1 MTSSSSPL
9 NTKQLT
15 KSPRFTDEHFFNREL
30 SWLAFNER
38 VLAEAARTELPVLE
52 RVKFLAITASNLDE
66 FFMVRV
72 GALQLLREQG
82 RRVKDH
88 AGMTPTQ
95 QWDQIQQ
102 RTTAFVARQYEILN
116 KELLPLLR
124 EKGIRRLM
132 PGDLTP
138 AQLTHLEAY
147 FKEHIFP
154 VLSPIALDDETPR
167 ISVPALQ
174 IALLCSVQ
182 SSTEGKRLV
191 LFSLP
196 SNLPRHVLVPEVESG
211 LHAYLNLEDLLCLF
225 LNLYFP
231 SEKVISSARFRISRN
246 SDIAVDDESSFDLA
260 SEMEDIL
267 QARLQSPTI
276 RIEIKDGAPRDLVK
290 SIRDLCGGKTAQVY
304 TIPGELDLRAYFVIA
319 GLSGYEDLK
328 VEPWDSQA
336 SPQIEPGESMFDAI
350 KRGDIL
356 LHHPFESFDPILHL
370 IEEAAADPD
379 VIAIKQ
385 ILYRTAKNSRIIS
398 ALIRAA
404 QAGKH
409 VTVLVELKA
418 RFDEARNLERAE
430 ELQNAGA
437 QIIYG
442 VRGLKTHAKICLIM
456 RREAGHL
463 IRYMHFGTGNYNE
476 ATSKLYTDI
485 SYLTCRLSYG
495 SDASAFFN
503 TVTGRSRFVHYERIS
518 MAPFGLRERLLTM
531 IRSESERAK
540 QGEEAEIMLK
550 MNALEDREMIEAL
563 YEASQAGVK
572 IRLNVRGICCLRP
585 GVKGL
590 SENISVI
597 SIIDRYLEH
606 ARIYHFRQG
615 GRPVIFI
622 SSADFMNRNL
632 SKRVELLVPVEDKDA
647 KKRLTGILET
657 HFSDTSRGR
666 ILKPDGVWSLAHIP
680 EAKALRSQ
688 EIFAKEAA
696 KRIRQ
701 RNQAP
706 DVLVPH
712 RPKE

>member
-1 MTSSSSPL
+1 MSP
-9 NTKQLT
+9 TRSAT
-15 KSPRFTDEHFFNREL
+15 PYTDEHFLNREL

-38 VLAEAARTELPVLE
+38 VLAEAARKELPVLE

-88 AGMTPTQ
+88 AGLTPTQ
-95 QWDQIQQ
+95 QWEQIQQ
-102 RTTAFVARQYEILN
+102 RATAFVSRQCEILN
-116 KELLPLLR
+116 TELLPLLR
-124 EKGIRRLM
+124 EKGIRRLR
-132 PGDLTP
+132 PEELTP
-138 AQLTHLEAY
+138 AQRTHLEAH
-147 FKEHIFP
+147 FMEHIFP

-174 IALLCSVQ
+174 IALLSSVQ
-182 SSTEGKRLV
+182 SVTDGEKTKRLV
-191 LFSLP
+191 LFTLP

-211 LHAYLNLEDLLCLF
+211 QHAYLNLEDLLCLF
-225 LNLYFP
+225 LHHYFP
-231 SEKVISSARFRISRN
+231 SEKVTSSARFRLSRN
-246 SDIAVDDESSFDLA
+246 SDIAVDDESAFDLA

-267 QARLQSPTI
+267 EARLQSPTI
-276 RIEIKDGAPRDLVK
+276 RIEIEDGAPRDLVK
-290 SIRDLCGGKTAQVY
+290 SIRDLCGAKGAQVY

-319 GLSGYEDLK
+319 GLSGFDELK
-328 VEPWDSQA
+328 VEPWDSQG
-336 SPQIEPGESMFDAI
+336 SSQIEPGESMFDAI
-350 KRGDIL
+350 KRNDIL
-356 LHHPFESFDPILHL
+356 LHHPYESFDPVLHL
-370 IEEAAADPD
+370 IEEAAADAD

-430 ELQNAGA
+430 ELLNAGA

-442 VRGLKTHAKICLIM
+442 VRGLKTHAKICLVM

-463 IRYMHFGTGNYNE
+463 VRYMHFGTGNYNE

-485 SYLTCRLSYG
+485 SYLTRRQTYG
-495 SDASAFFN
+495 SDASTFFN
-503 TVTGRSRFVHYERIS
+503 TVTGRSRFVHFERIS

-531 IRSESERAK
+531 IQSETERAR

-550 MNALEDREMIEAL
+550 MNALEDRKMIEAL
-563 YEASQAGVK
+563 YEASQAGVSV
-572 IRLNVRGICCLRP
+572 RLNIRGICCLRP
-585 GVKGL
+585 GVKDL
-590 SENISVI
+590 SENIRVV

-632 SKRVELLVPVEDKDA
+632 SKRVELLVPIEDKDA
-647 KKRLTGILET
+647 KKRLTQILET
-657 HFSDTSRGR
+657 HFADTSRGR
-666 ILKPDGVWSLAHIP
+666 LLKADGTWTSLASNTG
-680 EAKALRSQ
+680 KLQRSQ
-688 EIFAKEAA
+688 EIFAKEAT
-696 KRIRQ
+696 KRLHQ

-706 DVLVPH
+706 DVLIPH
-712 RPKE
+712 MPKQ

>member
-1 MTSSSSPL
+1 MPQPKPASAF
-9 NTKQLT
+9 K
-15 KSPRFTDEHFFNREL
+15 DEHFINREL

-38 VLAEAARTELPVLE
+38 VLDEAARSELPVLE

-88 AGMTPTQ
+88 AGLTPTQ

-102 RTTAFVARQYEILN
+102 RAAAFMARQYEILN
-116 KELLPLLR
+116 EEILPVLKEN
-124 EKGIRRLM
+124 GIRRLS
-132 PGDLTP
+132 PSELTP
-138 AQLTHLEAY
+138 AQKTHLEDY
-147 FKEHIFP
+147 FTEHVFP
-154 VLSPIALDDETPR
+154 VLSPVALDDDTPR
-167 ISVPALQ
+167 MSVPALQ
-174 IALLCSVQ
+174 IAVLCAVQ
-182 SSTEGKRLV
+182 SETEGKPTRRLV
-191 LFSLP
+191 LFTLP
-196 SNLPRHVLVPEVESG
+196 SNLPRHVQVPEFEG
-211 LHAYLNLEDLLCLF
+211 GQYAYVNLEDLLCLF
-225 LNLYFP
+225 LSQYFP
-231 SEKVISSARFRISRN
+231 SEKVISCARFRISRN

-267 QARLQSPTI
+267 EARLQSPTI
-276 RIEIKDGAPRDLVK
+276 RIEIEDGAPRDLVK
-290 SIRDLCGGKTAQVY
+290 AIRDLCGGRSAQVY

-319 GLSGYEDLK
+319 SLSGYEQLK
-328 VEPWDSQA
+328 VEPWDSQP
-336 SPQIEPGESMFDAI
+336 SFQIEPGESIFEAI

-356 LHHPFESFDPILHL
+356 LHHPYESFEPVLHL

-430 ELQNAGA
+430 DLLNAGA

-442 VRGLKTHAKICLIM
+442 VRGLKTHAKICLVM
-456 RREAGHL
+456 RREAGHMM
-463 IRYMHFGTGNYNE
+463 RYMHFGTGNYNE
-476 ATSKLYTDI
+476 ATSKIYTDI
-485 SYLTCRLSYG
+485 SYLTCRQNYG

-503 TVTGRSRFVHYERIS
+503 TVTGRSRFVHFERIS
-518 MAPFGLRERLLTM
+518 MAPFGLRERLVSM
-531 IRSESERAK
+531 IESETERAR
-540 QGEEAEIMLK
+540 QGDEAEIMLK
-550 MNALEDREMIEAL
+550 MNSLEDRQMIEAL
-563 YEASQAGVK
+563 YQASQAGVK

-585 GVKGL
+585 GVKGV
-590 SENISVI
+590 SENITVV
-597 SIIDRYLEH
+597 SIIDRNLEH

-632 SKRVELLVPVEDKDA
+632 SKRVELLVPVEEKDA
-647 KKRLTGILET
+647 KKRLTNILET
-657 HFSDTSRGR
+657 HFTDTSRGR
-666 ILKPDGVWSLAHIP
+666 VLKPDGTWVSQAVP
-680 EAKALRSQ
+680 GTKPQRSQ
-688 EIFAKEAA
+688 QIFAIEAA
-696 KRIRQ
+696 KRLRQ

-712 RPKE
+712 VPKA